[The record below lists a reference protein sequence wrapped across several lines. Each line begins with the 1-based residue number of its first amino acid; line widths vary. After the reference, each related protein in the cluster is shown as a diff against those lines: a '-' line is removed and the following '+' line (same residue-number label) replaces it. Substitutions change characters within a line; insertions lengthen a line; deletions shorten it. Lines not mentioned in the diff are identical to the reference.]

1 MRTSR
6 INSEKL
12 GVIGRHFLSR
22 GSHGAQRG
30 ISWCFIFFLTKKK
43 KKRTSHLLRGESY
56 AWVPLRADWAGT
68 MGSPLP
74 ATGGVSPPSS
84 GHIETCRKR
93 SEHEGCACAASGL
106 TRVKPGDQQRGSRVD
121 CWARR
126 RLGVLSRPWR
136 GGGQRGLR
144 ADLELWATE
153 RGRVSISACR
163 GLGLHLPT
171 PDPRWGQPFITEF
184 GRR

>member
-43 KKRTSHLLRGESY
+43 KKKDLPFIKRRELCLGPSQGRLGGDNG
-56 AWVPLRADWAGT
+56 VP
-68 MGSPLP
+68 PP

-84 GHIETCRKR
+84 GHIETCRKGR
-93 SEHEGCACAASGL
+93 KNEGCACAASGL
-106 TRVKPGDQQRGSRVD
+106 TRVKPGDQQRGLRVD

-136 GGGQRGLR
+136 GGRTAR
-144 ADLELWATE
+144 AQ
-153 RGRVSISACR
+153 G
-163 GLGLHLPT
+163 
-171 PDPRWGQPFITEF
+171 
-184 GRR
+184 